1 MKGWGEPRGHTR
13 GGLAAVPRRGCRGG
27 GCDQLM
33 KEVVKGWGEPRGHTR
48 GGLAA
53 VPRRGGEGGGVSPGV
68 TQGEDWQLYPGG
80 GVGGGGVIS

>member
-1 MKGWGEPRGHTR
+1 MKEVVKGWGEPRGHTR
-13 GGLAAVPRRGCRGG
+13 GGLAAVPRRGCRGGEGG

-53 VPRRGGEGGGVSPGV
+53 VPRRGCRGEGV
-68 TQGEDWQLYPGG
+68 
-80 GVGGGGVIS
+80 